1 MVGALLLTVGFGVGH
16 LIAKNEKVDL
26 TPVITVPVELL
37 PSKTTT
43 FTNIDITSSAVNSI
57 SFETNN
63 TNSGYALH
71 CYYDLDFVN
80 DSLTVSY
87 YIRLYST
94 IIYTS
99 STSSNILASYDTVLD
114 IRLMKDFDV
123 SVSLTAT
130 LRPNGS
136 YSYSTEVWFFYG
148 YENAYM
154 GAMQN
159 VRLTDLDASFTFFS
173 VGSNSSLAIEGD
185 RVSMPFLVYISDY
198 FTSSNETY
206 QLGYNEGYNAGI
218 LNVLNNLSS
227 YNLYDETT
235 YLAYGQSEYQRGYD
249 AHASVNVLSVS
260 AMIREIFRAPVSMF
274 QNAFNFVLPLP
285 DGTSLNVGGIL
296 TFFLT
301 IGIALTIVS
310 LISKIGGK

>member
-1 MVGALLLTVGFGVGH
+1 MVGALFLTVGFGVGH

-43 FTNIDITSSAVNSI
+43 FTNIDITDSSVRSI

-71 CYYDLDFVN
+71 CYYDLDFQN

-87 YIRLYST
+87 YIRLFST

-99 STSSNILASYDTVLD
+99 STSSNILASYDTDLD

-123 SVSLTAT
+123 AVDLTCT
-130 LRPNGS
+130 GSNGS
-136 YSYSTEVWFFYG
+136 YSYSTVVWFFYG

-159 VRLTDLDASFTFFS
+159 VRLTDLDASWTYSSS
-173 VGSNSSLAIEGD
+173 VTNSLRIDGD
-185 RVSMPFLVYISDY
+185 SVSMPFLVYINDY

-206 QLGYNEGYNAGI
+206 QLGYNDGYNAGI